1 MKTFT
6 EEQKRALLDLAMLA
20 MYADGHLTGVEDQR
34 ITQLLGLLGF
44 TTGYSANQAYDAAVA
59 RARQHSINPGE
70 SSAYVKTLAAL
81 FTDNAQKQRV
91 VSVLEDLVTSD
102 RKVEPKEDS
111 YMRMIRGAFA
121 ATQEPAR

>member
-1 MKTFT
+1 MKTFS

-20 MYADGHLTGVEDQR
+20 MYSDGHLTGVEDQR

-44 TTGYSANQAYDAAVA
+44 ATGYSANQAYDAAVA
-59 RARQHSINPGE
+59 RARQHSANAGE
-70 SSAYVKTLAAL
+70 ARSYVTTLAAL
-81 FTDNAQKQRV
+81 FTDGTQKQRV
-91 VSVLEDLVTSD
+91 ISLLEDLVTSD

-111 YMRMIRGAFA
+111 YMRMIRGAFG